1 MRYQDQHGPIAYDD
15 SSLPATT
22 PAAAASPVLPAS
34 SKAPAI
40 PSAYLPLIREAA
52 SAQGIHPAI
61 LSGLLARESS
71 FDPEVISGRKRSRAG
86 ALGIAQFMPAT
97 AREYGIN
104 PLDPSQAI
112 HGAARYLRN
121 MLGRFGGDYHQAVA
135 AYNAG
140 PAGNFSN
147 PETAAYVPAVQQF
160 ARQYAALFTDKED
173 HDRRG
178 HDVGNLRRLD
188 NAHRA
193 AGPQTASAKRQAQL
207 QQEEQAIKDYQD
219 NGGGFWVSV
228 GRGAY
233 GLGLLGAALGNKA
246 GLVDDNTLLD
256 MADTYNIG
264 ADPRQ
269 GRLGRRI
276 EEADGVLDTTKAVFS
291 DPAALSNLAAE
302 QLPGLALGGPA
313 SAPLRQIVS
322 KAATSKLLA
331 KAAEQALKHKGG
343 QLAVNAAGRLATGG
357 SIAAGTTFAQGGGA
371 NIGNAI
377 AEQQALIQAGKQDR
391 LDLSAAIDKG
401 LTKTTAEAGTAAVL
415 GSFLPHTL
423 GKHIVPKLASSAVI
437 GSTSELAET
446 IAGAAATGEDL
457 RKSELVLAGV
467 MGAPFGMVEGIQAMR
482 AGQATQVDNTR
493 NQQAGSGQAPVT
505 PVQQPA
511 GDEGNPLKAAM
522 RAAAADIHPDQ
533 AGMPAIL
540 QAAPRPETGKTSPVT
555 ESAIQRVYRVD
566 SQGNASPEF
575 RRGQAISAALPAPTP
590 DMPVIAP
597 DGTIYPDQRT
607 AQNARQQ
614 QAVQDAM
621 ARVAASDQ
629 PDPLAVRNHPG
640 HTPQAVH
647 DALPAIVSQLQQEA
661 SAIDI
666 PATARTGGNQ
676 IDPARDDLLTALAKL
691 GGLRAAEVQQQLGN
705 TVMDDSHALNRLGLF
720 GKPVLRREGG
730 MALDEAAQR
739 LAEHGYLPVN
749 SHGQA
754 DSADLEAALLDYDTP
769 HYTHAGQQRRAEAES
784 ASRQQAQLRDPAYAY
799 QRARDLAPAPQPGLT
814 PEPATRHRLA
824 TPDDGQDV
832 PGFDGQSGRKMTAS
846 QPVPFSKASASKPPT
861 TADQAR
867 QQLQGMLGKRRLAQL
882 EQSGLIIHD
891 TADSLPAGL
900 QRLDLHGVQGLYD
913 GHADR
918 IHLLAANLASPE
930 AVRGVLLHEILHRHA
945 DTILNPRVRQLLGQR
960 LAAAGKAGEDKDW
973 FDAAKVQAQAA
984 NTPDNLLLEEIA
996 AYAIEQYSNA
1006 PRSLP
1011 QRLAAAVRDFIAGIR
1026 VRLHKA
1032 GVKLQL
1038 TDADLTA
1045 MARAS
1050 LLKSRGRTEEQPE
1063 RFSFAGAAAR
1073 TANHEAR
1080 RQAQALADG
1089 HRPPALIHRATGWH
1103 QGADGHWRFELDDSK
1118 ATLKPHTP
1126 QMLEH
1131 NGEQGYF
1138 THLGQLLDHPEL
1150 YAAYPDLAGMTV
1162 SFSPESDSLGTYY
1175 AATDSITLR
1184 HDGFP
1189 RETRQSIEA
1198 ELQKL
1203 DQLAQTDIAN
1213 TRQDLALAQ
1222 ASAEEQA
1229 AVMAETEAYWQEQ
1242 RQQLE
1247 QKQEQGMPADRSQGY
1262 GMSMFSTLMHE
1273 IQHAIQQRE
1282 GFAKGG
1288 SPDSNFVQW
1297 VKKRL
1302 GDQARHQRDAVSQWE
1317 RSNIDTVGKAEK
1329 TARLLRY
1336 GLLFESARR
1345 LQAYALRDRPSG
1357 LKRLIYNELQWL
1369 HQPEIYQSGHEARDL
1384 ARTASYNLPKRHRMA
1399 ERNAFLS
1406 DISVRGA
1413 SLLLAQIPDDVLA
1426 SFRQDPR
1433 QLASMIAALRR
1444 EAARAGKPLRE
1455 RHRLNELATQA
1466 EHKSEAF
1473 RFKSNFDIYQALAG
1487 EVEARNVQSRLDMDA
1502 AARRQRFPADTADH
1516 RPYQQIVIDATGGK
1530 HTQQNSATQADAEL
1544 PAQIEVNGRQRP
1556 TLNEEGKSISA
1567 TLAGV
1572 KNFWRWVDEIGR
1584 QETAGNLRALHGR
1597 GHLSGNTGGH
1607 PGDQRRVGTD
1617 GKSGL
1622 GAETETGQNAG
1633 RVLGPDVRGA
1643 TAPVEIRFGLGRD
1656 GRPRTFYHGTRDDI
1670 TAFDLNHPNRKDQGW
1685 LGTGIYLSSAPEV
1698 AEGYANNKS
1707 GAQAPNVM
1715 PLYAILRNP
1724 FPATLKHKQWLS
1736 TQSRELV
1743 DRWTDSLIAKGYDGV
1758 VMTQQMAD
1766 GPVEEVVVFN
1776 PVQVKSA
1783 IGNSGDFDPANPDI
1797 RFSRRPVNMQAGNFP
1812 GTARATPD
1820 EPAGT
1825 TPPDFAPETPR
1836 ENLARQH
1843 VNRFNRV
1850 EKFEASLSEAGI
1862 DVPHWQSTSAAE
1874 IAYHGRRAE
1883 RLADFRDGEAAEL
1896 AKTMAEQGIQPDR
1909 LDWYLLARHAEERN
1923 RHIAAVNPDMPDGG
1937 SGLTTAQAQSLLAG
1951 RTITATVEVENAHG
1965 KITPEQVQVE
1975 GFAADEI
1982 SRLHQAA
1989 SIIDRMTA
1997 KDRELRIDYGLEDAA
2012 KVDQWQQQWQYYV
2025 PLAGK
2030 AGIAEFGGSPGR
2042 QSGFSVRG
2050 GQKRAAGRKTIAP
2063 NITEQV
2069 IRQVEDTI
2077 NRGEVNRVSSTLV
2090 VMAHR
2095 LTTSNSMPLAAN
2107 GKPVI
2112 ELDPQDL
2119 RQYFRN
2125 GNLIRSD
2132 MPALSGDD
2140 IVVARIDGKDVAVR
2154 LHDPA
2159 LADAMRNLDA
2169 PQLGT
2174 LLDFFA
2180 KGTRYLS
2187 TTFTAGNPAF
2197 WAVAALRDTTAI
2209 ATLGSRH
2216 GAAFVKSALTHVLPA
2231 IAQGIRHEF
2240 GGKADREFDY
2250 FRLHG
2255 GRTGFIQVERNLAA
2269 KRNELI
2275 AAIQAAGP
2283 LSADTAPAKVKLLL
2297 GRLWHYYL
2305 ATGAAFETGIRYAA
2319 YLGARDQGKSQPE
2332 AAMLSKELLTNFNR
2346 KGQGQ
2351 TAAAMA
2357 ALFPFYNAALQGTRN
2372 ETAAL
2377 GDGRVQ
2383 LALATF
2389 GAMVTMSQLLLFAS
2403 IEEDKRRELLA
2414 NPTFQED
2421 RQRNI
2426 LIPAFG
2432 TLEDGRPYYRIPLVS
2447 PGLMSLVT
2455 GTGISM
2461 AEMLY
2466 QQDGAAMRSLGALGR
2481 GIAEL
2486 APPPLG
2492 DMVKAGTLADE
2503 GNGTR
2508 AALVAAAPGIA
2519 KPALQLAA
2527 NISHTGQQ
2535 LIPGSPYDS
2544 ITPDA
2549 YKARSRTRTSWAS
2562 DAAIAMN
2569 RATGGN
2575 SAQSGYVDISPESML
2590 HLIRGYGGGIAS
2602 VLTQGADAFSN
2613 PQKGWLDAPVINRF
2627 SASPDSLER
2636 GRTSMAMATLHRVSD
2651 QLARI
2656 KRLQQNGE
2664 HEAARQLYQD
2674 MQQSGDSQ
2682 LGSLVK
2688 QAERQLSQLARRD
2701 KALGTR
2707 KDDNALQARK
2717 QIEKARQGIYSR
2729 LIQADTTRNPPQ

>member
-15 SSLPATT
+15 SGLPATT

-34 SKAPAI
+34 GKAPAI

-52 SAQGIHPAI
+52 RAQGIHPAI

-71 FDPEVISGRKRSRAG
+71 FDPAVISGRKRSRAG

-112 HGAARYLRN
+112 YGAARYLRN

-160 ARQYAALFTDKED
+160 ARQYAALFTSKED

-193 AGPQTASAKRQAQL
+193 AGPQTTSARRLAQL
-207 QQEEQAIKDYQD
+207 QQEEQAIKDYRD

-371 NIGNAI
+371 NIGNTI
-377 AEQQALIQAGKQDR
+377 AEQQALIQAGKQDH
-391 LDLSAAIDKG
+391 LDLPAAIDKG

-467 MGAPFGMVEGIQAMR
+467 MGAPFGVIEGAQAMR
-482 AGQATQVDNTR
+482 AGQAAQVDNTR
-493 NQQAGSGQAPVT
+493 NQQAANGQAPVT

-511 GDEGNPLKAAM
+511 GDEGDPLKAAM
-522 RAAAADIHPDQ
+522 RAAAADVHPDQ
-533 AGMPAIL
+533 AGMPAIVPPT
-540 QAAPRPETGKTSPVT
+540 PRPETGKTSPVT
-555 ESAIQRVYRVD
+555 ESATQRVYRVD
-566 SQGNASPEF
+566 TQGNASPEF
-575 RRGQAISAALPAPTP
+575 RRGQPISAALPAPTP
-590 DMPVIAP
+590 DIPVIAP

-607 AQNARQQ
+607 AQNASQQ

-769 HYTHAGQQRRAEAES
+769 RYTHIGQQRRAEAES

-799 QRARDLAPAPQPGLT
+799 QRALDQAPAPQPGLT

-832 PGFDGQSGRKMTAS
+832 PGFDGQSGRKMAAS
-846 QPVPFSKASASKPPT
+846 EPVPFSRQPLSQGQFGPIFQGFTNQPEQAISRLIAAREGEVPDAYIHPELGPIALVYGDENMGLRHIIKRRGMAWVDRIPGILRHGELVRDEKHPRAYLVDRREEPAHVSVIRLQWDGHDKTWLMTAYEDDQGKFARQSRLSNEPTAGAASRIPAANGQADHNTQKTDSAKP
-861 TADQAR
+861 ADLRAKQLAEQAR
-867 QQLQGMLGKRRLAQL
+867 QQLQGMLGKKRLAQL

-900 QRLDLHGVQGLYD
+900 QSLDLHGVQGLYD
-913 GHADR
+913 GRADR

-960 LAAAGKAGEDKDW
+960 LAATGKAGEGKDW
-973 FDAAKVQAQAA
+973 FDAAKAQALAA

-1050 LLKSRGRTEEQPE
+1050 LLKSRRAETALEQARYSTMEQERATRDLVARLEQQYPGLKLDLYGRPGKPWILSRIQVPE
-1063 RFSFAGAAAR
+1063 AQRNQGVATQVMQAITAAADQAGA
-1073 TANHEAR
+1073 TV
-1080 RQAQALADG
+1080 AL
-1089 HRPPALIHRATGWH
+1089 
-1103 QGADGHWRFELDDSK
+1103 
-1118 ATLKPHTP
+1118 
-1126 QMLEH
+1126 
-1131 NGEQGYF
+1131 
-1138 THLGQLLDHPEL
+1138 
-1150 YAAYPDLAGMTV
+1150 
-1162 SFSPESDSLGTYY
+1162 
-1175 AATDSITLR
+1175 
-1184 HDGFP
+1184 
-1189 RETRQSIEA
+1189 
-1198 ELQKL
+1198 
-1203 DQLAQTDIAN
+1203 
-1213 TRQDLALAQ
+1213 
-1222 ASAEEQA
+1222 
-1229 AVMAETEAYWQEQ
+1229 
-1242 RQQLE
+1242 
-1247 QKQEQGMPADRSQGY
+1247 
-1262 GMSMFSTLMHE
+1262 
-1273 IQHAIQQRE
+1273 
-1282 GFAKGG
+1282 
-1288 SPDSNFVQW
+1288 SPDSSFGAS
-1297 VKKRL
+1297 KSRL
-1302 GDQARHQRDAVSQWE
+1302 KDFYQRFGFIENKGRQRD
-1317 RSNIDTVGKAEK
+1317 
-1329 TARLLRY
+1329 
-1336 GLLFESARR
+1336 FEISETM
-1345 LQAYALRDRPSG
+1345 Y
-1357 LKRLIYNELQWL
+1357 
-1369 HQPEIYQSGHEARDL
+1369 
-1384 ARTASYNLPKRHRMA
+1384 RT
-1399 ERNAFLS
+1399 
-1406 DISVRGA
+1406 
-1413 SLLLAQIPDDVLA
+1413 PDDVRY
-1426 SFRQDPR
+1426 S
-1433 QLASMIAALRR
+1433 R
-1444 EAARAGKPLRE
+1444 EA
-1455 RHRLNELATQA
+1455 
-1466 EHKSEAF
+1466 
-1473 RFKSNFDIYQALAG
+1473 
-1487 EVEARNVQSRLDMDA
+1487 
-1502 AARRQRFPADTADH
+1502 
-1516 RPYQQIVIDATGGK
+1516 
-1530 HTQQNSATQADAEL
+1530 L

-1556 TLNEEGKSISA
+1556 TLNEEGKRIYA
-1567 TLAGV
+1567 TMEGV

-1607 PGDQRRVGTD
+1607 PGDQRRVGAD
-1617 GKSGL
+1617 GESGL
-1622 GAETETGQNAG
+1622 GAETEAGQNAG
-1633 RVLGPDVRGA
+1633 RVLGSDVRGP
-1643 TAPVEIRFGLGRD
+1643 TAPVEIRLGLGQD

-1715 PLYAILRNP
+1715 PLYAMLRNP

-1743 DRWTDSLIAKGYDGV
+1743 DRWTDSLIAQGYDGV
-1758 VMTQQMAD
+1758 VMTQQTAD

-1783 IGNSGDFDPANPDI
+1783 TGNNGNFDPANPDI

-1862 DVPHWQSTSAAE
+1862 DVPHWQSTNAAE

-1951 RTITATVEVENAHG
+1951 RSITASVEVENAHG

-1975 GFAADEI
+1975 GFTADEI

-2030 AGIAEFGGSPGR
+2030 AGIAEFGGVPGR

-2090 VMAHR
+2090 AMAHR

-2197 WAVAALRDTTAI
+2197 WAAAYLRDITNI
-2209 ATLGSRH
+2209 ATIGQRH
-2216 GAAFVKSALTHVLPA
+2216 GGEFVARALWRVLPA
-2231 IAQGIRHEF
+2231 TWHGITHEF
-2240 GGKADREFDY
+2240 GGKTADPEFDY

-2283 LSADTAPAKVKLLL
+2283 LTADTAPAKVKLLL

-2602 VLTQGADAFSN
+2602 VLTQGADALSN

-2688 QAERQLSQLARRD
+2688 QAERQLSQLARRY